1 MEQSNKH
8 ITNSETL
15 TSERERNL
23 AKENGETQA
32 NINDENMQE
41 FDGQQPSDKDIIQPE
56 DISNAP
62 TEKCVS
68 KMLGMSLKIIR

>member
-15 TSERERNL
+15 TSEMERNL

-32 NINDENMQE
+32 NINENMQ
-41 FDGQQPSDKDIIQPE
+41 DYDDQQPSEKYIVQPE

-62 TEKCVS
+62 TENCLEKCWV
-68 KMLGMSLKIIR
+68 